1 MLEAAALCLAMNM
14 YHEAR
19 GDGELG
25 MMAVAEVTLN
35 RVEDP
40 RYPDNVCD
48 VVYQGYR
55 YDSRACQFSWYCDGE
70 SDEMRDGELASLA
83 YELAVDYL
91 TGLET
96 NITDGATHYHASRVS
111 PYWAPTKTYVTTV
124 HSHLF
129 YRWD

>member
-1 MLEAAALCLAMNM
+1 MLGTAVMCLAMNM

-19 GDGELG
+19 GDGEVG

-48 VVYQGYR
+48 VVTQGYR
-55 YDSRACQFSWYCDGE
+55 VGNRACQFSWYCDGE
-70 SDEMRDGELASLA
+70 SDKMKDKEMADLA

-96 NITDGATHYHASRVS
+96 NITNGATHYHASRVS
-111 PYWAPTKTYVTTV
+111 PYWAPTKTYVATV